1 MLWREVSPVSCSV
14 LSLQVSCLLSL
25 ASMTWPTWPEPRP
38 QCADWTARLL
48 LHCRTLLEL
57 RKFKFEP
64 KHFPECNRSND
75 QHLIWGESPDCALQ
89 FKLFSLRCFHGQIDF
104 SLNISLSLQAGTLPG
119 SPQHL
124 KTRPTQEHQHQPP
137 SDSADRRLQDG
148 PGQGRLTVV
157 NI

>member
-75 QHLIWGESPDCALQ
+75 QHLICRESPDFALSSNY
-89 FKLFSLRCFHGQIDF
+89 FLCDVFTAKLTSL
-104 SLNISLSLQAGTLPG
+104 LISLSHCRLEPCLALLNTWRQDQLRNTNINLLQ
-119 SPQHL
+119 
-124 KTRPTQEHQHQPP
+124 TQQTDYKMDQ
-137 SDSADRRLQDG
+137 AKVGWR
-148 PGQGRLTVV
+148 
-157 NI
+157 